1 MRNPP
6 GLILGTNKG
15 VEEVEFWWSLH
26 KFQKEVQFVWKWN
39 SELHTANLF
48 RRRGEWDLGR
58 LPTVRGSLSLLRP
71 NEALTSDPVALQ
83 SVRLA
88 PSSQDA
94 TSWRLDLEI
103 FAARFY
109 FTNKKERIPGMNDI
123 SSMVL
128 FLWESARFLLRH
140 RTAFLSQ
147 GNFEDAQIPPDKK
160 SKLGNFGLFVSAIKI
175 SAARFSRRRF
185 AD

>member
-1 MRNPP
+1 M
-6 GLILGTNKG
+6 
-15 VEEVEFWWSLH
+15 
-26 KFQKEVQFVWKWN
+26 WKWN

-94 TSWRLDLEI
+94 TS
-103 FAARFY
+103 
-109 FTNKKERIPGMNDI
+109 
-123 SSMVL
+123 
-128 FLWESARFLLRH
+128 
-140 RTAFLSQ
+140 
-147 GNFEDAQIPPDKK
+147 
-160 SKLGNFGLFVSAIKI
+160 
-175 SAARFSRRRF
+175 
-185 AD
+185 